1 VFLKSLEIFGFK
13 SFADRTRV
21 EFADGITALLGPNGC
36 GKSNVVDAIKWVVG
50 EQAAKSLRAERMED
64 VIFNG
69 TESRKPVNVAEVSII
84 ISNEKNILAMDMPEI
99 SIKRRLYRSGESEY
113 YINDVQV
120 KLKDVRELFWD
131 TGVGKSAYSVMEQ
144 GKIDQILSSKPEE
157 RRYLFEEAAG
167 ITRHKLRSR
176 EAETKLSQ
184 TEENMHKA
192 DLLLAEV
199 KRSYETLKVQCE
211 KTLKYR
217 GLKDESFQ
225 IELDINLLRL
235 KNFNTE
241 FDRRSESIAKAEKDR
256 DSVRAEIDAINRNL
270 EENLDL
276 VNSLEAKVADF
287 QKTIYGLAVEKTG
300 KEKHRK
306 LIQERISEAKA
317 KIDQAGLK
325 HKAAR
330 EKLEGLIE
338 DRDDKQ
344 VALRDLKTRVV
355 DIEKNA
361 REFEER
367 IKEAS
372 DRIKGNEEEVKSQ
385 ESRILNLEAE
395 EARLR
400 KDLEAITDDIV
411 SELDKRLKDSGYSSQ
426 ARRTAESV
434 LSESIAGL
442 KVMMEGRFGLFSDY
456 LRSPGSADE
465 LRGYLERAR
474 DTAKEALEKAGKIQ
488 EQFEAFRKTSPAF
501 LDEFLSPEGIITKK
515 RAIDASIAGV
525 KNGIDACR
533 AQVRDLREEN
543 RQLGAKVDEY
553 RATLEELRLNLMR
566 MRTQI
571 SGEEDSV
578 RMLDRE
584 IQGQEVL
591 SREIQEEIQTEERRL
606 AVSKEELSDI
616 DEELADIDK
625 RGREITVELT
635 TLEKDISNR
644 NSDVTSR
651 QDEVKK
657 KVQRLGAIQTD
668 LERYHLDRAQMETE
682 IRNLEENF
690 RESHSRDLL
699 EFEERMFDI
708 HEQPAVLREKISVV
722 RNSLR
727 DLGSVNFMAPEEFA
741 EVKERYEFLSGQLDD
756 LKKARE
762 DLFRITSEIRT
773 ESTELFLATYNKIKK
788 NFHNM
793 FRRLFGGGQ
802 AELRLDD
809 TEHVLESGIDIYARP
824 PGKKLENITL
834 LSGGEK
840 SMTAVALLFA
850 TYMVKPSP
858 FCFLDEIDAALDEQ
872 NVLRFIQVLREFG
885 RTSQFVIITHNKKTV
900 TGAGTLLGVTMQESG
915 ITKVIAVRLEN
926 KKDQPIEPVSPAD
939 SFLEEDVE
947 YEHGT
952 ELPTEAELEYAKRQ
966 KKRERAVARAAK
978 ATAEGRVSSDE
989 EAEAADEEEPAVGEA
1004 EPARDGE
1011 PPAEA
1016 ETQAPDEDAT
1026 DTDAREGADD
1036 ADAPEDSDAGQTAP
1050 AEFGQN
1056 DEALVAEAESP
1067 SEDAGKKR
1075 LPEN

>member
-21 EFADGITALLGPNGC
+21 EFSDGITALLGPNGC

-69 TESRKPVNVAEVSII
+69 TESRKPVNVAEVCIV
-84 ISNEKNILAMDMPEI
+84 ISNEKNILALDMPEI

-113 YINDVQV
+113 YINDQQV

-176 EAETKLSQ
+176 EAETKLAQ
-184 TEENMHKA
+184 TDENMHKA
-192 DLLLAEV
+192 DLLLSEV
-199 KRSYETLKVQCE
+199 KRSYDTLKVQCE

-217 GLKDESFQ
+217 SLKDECFQ
-225 IELDINLLRL
+225 FELDINLLRL
-235 KNFNTE
+235 KNFNGE

-256 DSVRAEIDAINRNL
+256 DSVRSEIDAINRHL

-306 LIQERISEAKA
+306 LIQERIAEAKA

-338 DRDDKQ
+338 DRDEKQ
-344 VALRDLKTRVV
+344 AGLRDLKNRVV
-355 DIEKNA
+355 EIEKNA
-361 REFEER
+361 HEFEER
-367 IKEAS
+367 IKDAA
-372 DRIKGNEEEVKSQ
+372 DRIRANEEEVKSQ
-385 ESRILNLEAE
+385 EAKIVSFEAE
-395 EARLR
+395 ESRLR

-426 ARRTAESV
+426 ARRAAESA
-434 LSESIAGL
+434 LSESIASL
-442 KVMMEGRFGLFSDY
+442 KVMIEGRLGLFSDY
-456 LRSPGSADE
+456 LRSSGPAEE

-474 DTAKEALEKAGKIQ
+474 DTAQEALDKTGRIMEL
-488 EQFEAFRKTSPAF
+488 FEAFRRTSPAF

-515 RAIDASIAGV
+515 RTIDSSIAGV
-525 KNGIDACR
+525 KAGIDSGR
-533 AQVRDLREEN
+533 ARIRELREEN
-543 RQLGAKVDEY
+543 RLLGEKVDEY
-553 RATLEELRLNLMR
+553 RATLEDLRLNLMR

-571 SGEEDSV
+571 SGEEDSI

-584 IQGQEVL
+584 IQGQETL

-606 AVSKEELSDI
+606 ETSKEELAEM
-616 DEELADIDK
+616 DEELADIEK

-635 TLEKDISNR
+635 TLEKDISTR

-682 IRNLEENF
+682 IRNLKDNF
-690 RESHSRDLL
+690 REANSRDLM
-699 EFEERMFDI
+699 EFEERMFEI
-708 HEQPAVLREKISVV
+708 HEQPAALREKLAVV
-722 RNSLR
+722 KNALR
-727 DLGSVNFMAPEEFA
+727 DLGSVNFMAPEEFS
-741 EVKERYEFLSGQLDD
+741 EVKERYEFLSGQLND

-773 ESTELFLATYNKIKK
+773 ESTEMFLATYNRIKK

-802 AELRLDD
+802 AELKLEDP
-809 TEHVLESGIDIYARP
+809 EHVLESGIDIYARP

-872 NVLRFIQVLREFG
+872 NVLRFVQVLREFG
-885 RTSQFVIITHNKKTV
+885 QTSQFVVITHNKKTV

-926 KKDQPIEPVSPAD
+926 EADRRPEPIPDAEPFS
-939 SFLEEDVE
+939 EEDVQ

-952 ELPTEAELEYAKRQ
+952 ELPSEAELEYAKRQ
-966 KKRERAVARAAK
+966 KKRERAAARAAK
-978 ATAEGRVSSDE
+978 AAVDGQAPGAEDAEEDEEDEEDE
-989 EAEAADEEEPAVGEA
+989 EAEMAAVEHSA
-1004 EPARDGE
+1004 EGAIDPSAD
-1011 PPAEA
+1011 
-1016 ETQAPDEDAT
+1016 
-1026 DTDAREGADD
+1026 ADD
-1036 ADAPEDSDAGQTAP
+1036 APESAALDADEPEADEPSALNGDDREA
-1050 AEFGQN
+1050 AE
-1056 DEALVAEAESP
+1056 EETLVADVEGGAEDPNGHAPPEA
-1067 SEDAGKKR
+1067 D
-1075 LPEN
+1075 